1 MAVRT
6 SPGRLD
12 TFVIICFVEK
22 NLLLLLRLFIIIVS
36 FQAKKKYAGN
46 RMKLYFHS
54 IEKFLHVRVL
64 ILISV
69 SKQWNT
75 VNSLKTILH
84 FNERES
90 ICI

>member
-1 MAVRT
+1 
-6 SPGRLD
+6 
-12 TFVIICFVEK
+12 
-22 NLLLLLRLFIIIVS
+22 
-36 FQAKKKYAGN
+36 
-46 RMKLYFHS
+46 MKLYFHS